1 MDSKGFESDYKRHRF
16 SAHLEG
22 MVAASA
28 AGFFSFWA
36 GCTCVERSCL
46 ERAAFAPLRHHL
58 PVNAR
63 SCAAFAPLRH
73 HLSVNAR
80 SGSELCHRG
89 PFDQDGVKKEPS
101 TVDQWENNG
110 ITRKMQPNTVGQ
122 LEKQWDDMKKATK
135 LLTNW
140 ENNGITWNTAENR

>member
-36 GCTCVERSCL
+36 GCTCFERSCL

-63 SCAAFAPLRH
+63 SCAAFAPLRR
-73 HLSVNAR
+73 HLPVDAR
-80 SGSELCHRG
+80 SSAAFAPPCTSVVDCTTEWASMCGGSKWTRVRRTPPSRQRSCKMSCEES
-89 PFDQDGVKKEPS
+89 VS
-101 TVDQWENNG
+101 TV
-110 ITRKMQPNTVGQ
+110 
-122 LEKQWDDMKKATK
+122 A
-135 LLTNW
+135 
-140 ENNGITWNTAENR
+140 